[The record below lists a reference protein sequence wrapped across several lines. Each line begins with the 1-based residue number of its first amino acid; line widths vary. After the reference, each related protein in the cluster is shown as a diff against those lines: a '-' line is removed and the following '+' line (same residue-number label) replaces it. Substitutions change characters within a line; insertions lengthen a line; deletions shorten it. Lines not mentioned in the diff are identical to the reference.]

1 MRTATIDVQK
11 LIRLWRE
18 KTPVEEMCR
27 ELDISFARLR
37 VLARRFDLPGHQK
50 LKAVLPV
57 APDEA
62 DVAAQ
67 AAALR
72 QRWSKTKTKS
82 RGPSETIS
90 ALAKM
95 ATKRHY

>member
-1 MRTATIDVQK
+1 MRTATIDVPK

-37 VLARRFDLPGHQK
+37 VLARRFDLPGREK
-50 LKAVLPV
+50 LDKIVPV
-57 APDEA
+57 APEEA
-62 DVAAQ
+62 DIAAQ

-72 QRWSKTKTKS
+72 RSWSKTKVKS
-82 RGPSETIS
+82 RGPKAELS
-90 ALAKM
+90 ALDRM
-95 ATKRHY
+95 ATARRY